1 MVTLQGMMAYGY
13 GDDAGWQPDVAVRCL
28 NAAKEY
34 YLTAGV
40 KERDSE
46 LYDQAVYMLA
56 MHWYDNRGVDV
67 IGQVR
72 GEMSHGVQS
81 IIHQLAYTAP
91 RAEEDGPGYTP
102 VALPVDG
109 AEASP

>member
-1 MVTLQGMMAYGY
+1 MVTLDGMKEYGY
-13 GDDAGWQPDVAVRCL
+13 ADDSSWQPQVAVRCL

-34 YLTAGV
+34 YLNAGV
-40 KERDSE
+40 KERNSE

-56 MHWYDNRGVDV
+56 MHWYDNRDIDI

-81 IIHQLAYTAP
+81 IIHQLAWTPIPAGD
-91 RAEEDGPGYTP
+91 AAPGYTP
-102 VALPVDG
+102 VTLPEG
-109 AEASP
+109 AGA